1 MRFRFLLGAGA
12 LIATSV
18 FASAAAGPARAA
30 TPAAGFTDSFVASAA
45 RATAVEWLPSDQIV
59 VLEQSTGRIRVAA
72 PGAAFT
78 TALDLAV
85 CSSSERG
92 LLGLTADPAF
102 LGNGWVYVYY
112 TAPVEGG
119 CVNRVSRFT
128 LSGDAVDPATEII
141 LLDNIASTG
150 GNHNGGDLDFDG
162 DGNLL
167 VAIGD
172 AGTDPRGDSGSAG
185 SNDAAQ
191 DRSLLNGKIVRITR
205 TGAPAP
211 GNPFTGAGTSR
222 CASSGTNASPSTI
235 CQEIYAYGLRN
246 PYRIAV
252 DRNDGAGD
260 FFINDVGQGTFEEV
274 DASEP
279 GANYGWPIRE
289 GSCPQG
295 QSSGCPAPPAGL
307 TDPITSYGRAL
318 GTYITA
324 GAFVPNGLWPAEYD
338 GAYLFGDG
346 GSGRIWLRRANGSVD
361 YGTPFATGAFGLT
374 DMTFGFDADGVM
386 VLYYVEVSG
395 GLRAITPNATPAQ
408 TQVEDLKMVPV
419 TPFRAYD
426 TGDGTGAAA
435 GDVFNGTTRVVDLD
449 PPAGVAAALVNLT
462 YDRTYGPGFVRAWAA
477 RTQRPG
483 TSALNADR
491 ASTTA
496 ANSAVVALA
505 DDGTFVLES
514 STTARVVV
522 DVMAWFVD
530 ADGATADGRFVAVD
544 PSRVVDTRLPAGE
557 TLDSGSPNPWT
568 RTGSRIDVEV
578 LAHPDLPDDGTVGA
592 VVLSVGAIS
601 GGAPGGF
608 VGGHPGGTTYTGTSN
623 VNVLDGETRANMMVI
638 PLDGAAYI
646 SLETLNI
653 ADVVVDVLGYVTSD
667 TAPSSTSG
675 LYTSIAPTRTVDTR
689 LAVGTDRL
697 TALDPREVSVPGPAA
712 GASAVSQNITA
723 TGTSA
728 PGYISAHPGPT
739 PPVVSSVNYEASGQ
753 TRAAFAF
760 TTVSGDDTTF
770 FTSLVASDLVV
781 DVVGYF
787 SD

>member
-1 MRFRFLLGAGA
+1 MASTF
-12 LIATSV
+12 T
-18 FASAAAGPARAA
+18 SAAGGTVQAA
-30 TPAAGFTDSFVASAA
+30 TPPTGFTDSFVASAD

-59 VLEQSTGRIRVAA
+59 VLEQGTGRVRVAE
-72 PGAAFT
+72 PGGAFA

-85 CSSSERG
+85 CSNSERG

-112 TAPVEGG
+112 TASTSAG

-128 LSGDAVDPATEII
+128 LAGSTIDPTTEII

-172 AGTDPRGDSGSAG
+172 SGADPRGNSGSAG

-191 DRSLLNGKIVRITR
+191 DLSLLNGKIVRITR

-211 GNPFTGAGTSR
+211 GNPFTGPGTSR
-222 CASSGTNASPSTI
+222 CASSGTNASPATT

-252 DRNDGAGD
+252 DRNDGAGE
-260 FFINDVGQGTFEEV
+260 FFINDVGQSTFEEV
-274 DASEP
+274 NASQV

-295 QSSGCPAPPAGL
+295 QSSNCPAPSAGL
-307 TDPITSYGRAL
+307 TDPITSYGRSL

-324 GAFVPNGLWPAEYD
+324 GAFVPDGLWPAEYD

-346 GSGRIWLRRANGSVD
+346 GSGRVWMRSADGSVD

-374 DMTFGFDADGVM
+374 DMTFGFDADGAM
-386 VLYYVEVSG
+386 VLYYVTVGG
-395 GLRAITPNATPAQ
+395 GLRKITPAAVPAQ
-408 TQVEDLKMVPV
+408 AGAGDLKMVPV

-426 TGDGTGAAA
+426 TGNGTGAAA
-435 GDVFNGTTRVVDLD
+435 GDVFNGTTRLVELD
-449 PPAGVAAALVNLT
+449 PPAGAAAALVNLT
-462 YDRTYGPGFVRAWAA
+462 YDQTEGPGFVRTWAS

-491 ASTTA
+491 ASTTV

-522 DVMAWFVD
+522 DVMGWFID
-530 ADGATADGRFVAVD
+530 TPGSSADGRFTPLQPA
-544 PSRVVDTRLPAGE
+544 RLADTRIESGFVFE
-557 TLDSGSPNPWT
+557 TGSSNRWT
-568 RTGSRIDVEV
+568 RVSNRIDVEV
-578 LAHPDLPDDGTVGA
+578 LGEVGVPDDGTVSA
-592 VVLSVGAIS
+592 IVISVGAIA
-601 GGAPGGF
+601 GGGPGGY
-608 VGGHPGGTTYTGTSN
+608 VGGYPGGTSYTGTSN
-623 VNVLDGETRANMMVI
+623 VNVLVGEVRANMMVI
-638 PLDGAAYI
+638 PIEDESFV
-646 SLETLNI
+646 SLRTLNI
-653 ADVVVDVLGYVTSD
+653 ADVVVDVSGYITSD
-667 TAPSSTSG
+667 QASSSDVGLYNSIVPERIVDTRIPLGFGRMTSLTAADVEAPAVISGAGAVVQNVTATSTSG
-675 LYTSIAPTRTVDTR
+675 PGWVAATPT
-689 LAVGTDRL
+689 AS
-697 TALDPREVSVPGPAA
+697 PSEVSNVNFEGP
-712 GASAVSQNITA
+712 
-723 TGTSA
+723 
-728 PGYISAHPGPT
+728 
-739 PPVVSSVNYEASGQ
+739 GQ
-753 TRAAFAF
+753 TRAALAF
-760 TTVSGDDTTF
+760 SQLEDSLYY
-770 FTSLVASDLVV
+770 TSLVPTDLVV

-787 SD
+787 SG